1 MSMNWSDKRREFRFQ
16 LKGTFDGFKFAIGAH
31 SFSVEPIDISRSG
44 LGVILDTHLTQDEE
58 VELKIHFPDTRPPV
72 TLHVRFRTSERD
84 AATLNSRTRCGLELS
99 DKDKRRGIDLI
110 ALLSGTPKLRLLC
123 AS

>member
-1 MSMNWSDKRREFRFQ
+1 MTINWNDKRREFRFQ
-16 LKGTFDGFKFAIGAH
+16 LKGSFDGFKFAIGTHNFA
-31 SFSVEPIDISRSG
+31 VEPIDISRSG
-44 LGVILDTHLTQDEE
+44 LGVIVDTHLTPDEE
-58 VELKIHFPDTRPPV
+58 FDLKIHFPDERPPV

-84 AATLNSRTRCGLELS
+84 AYSMNARTRCGLELS

>member
-1 MSMNWSDKRREFRFQ
+1 MTMNWSDKRREFRFL
-16 LKGTFDGFKFAIGAH
+16 LKGSFDGFNFAIGAH
-31 SFSVEPIDISRSG
+31 NVAAEPIDISRSG
-44 LGVILDTHLTQDEE
+44 LGVIVDTHLNHDEE
-58 VELKIHFPDTRPPV
+58 VDLKIHFPDSRPPV

-84 AATLNSRTRCGLELS
+84 ATTMKARTRCGLELS

>member
-1 MSMNWSDKRREFRFQ
+1 MSINWSDKRREFRFQ
-16 LKGTFDGFKFAIGAH
+16 LKGSFDGYKFAIGSHNFA
-31 SFSVEPIDISRSG
+31 VEPIDISRSG
-44 LGVILDTHLTQDEE
+44 LGVILDTHIAPEEE
-58 VELKIHFPDTRPPV
+58 VELKIHFPDQRPPV
-72 TLHVRFRTSERD
+72 TLQVRFRMSERD
-84 AATLNSRTRCGLELS
+84 AHSMNPRTRCGLELS